1 MVGGTR
7 TFLSAVPLGGT
18 NASKIRIPRPVLREP
33 GRCGQECPRSEILT
47 VLSSRLLSSR
57 NTPYWHRH
65 RKDFIPLRVFKVNDK
80 LDIAQ
85 TAAMSE
91 LEGAT
96 GMPKVKRRANL
107 FRPKIQQAVVAPGA
121 SIL

>member
-1 MVGGTR
+1 MFGGAR

-18 NASKIRIPRPVLREP
+18 NASKTRISRPVLREP

-65 RKDFIPLRVFKVNDK
+65 RKDFIPLRVFKVDDK

-91 LEGAT
+91 LEGAPGVT
-96 GMPKVKRRANL
+96 EVKRRAYF
-107 FRPKIQQAVVAPGA
+107 FRP
-121 SIL
+121 